1 MGGRLVRAS
10 KTPLLRLG
18 NSAKMESVSTIFEES
33 KITLKACAKINLTL
47 EVLGRRDDG
56 YHDVASIMQ
65 TIDLYDTVTLVPS
78 NEITVEC
85 DVPELASE
93 DNLAFKAA
101 RLLKEKSGTN
111 AGAHIRIDKS
121 IPLAAGMGGGSSDAA
136 ATLVG
141 LNEMWDLSLS
151 QEALSEVA
159 AELGSDVPFLLNGG
173 TAIALG
179 RGERIRSLPPA
190 DLEWLVVLSP
200 DIHLENKTATLYRS
214 LTEANYTRG
223 ALTRKLEA
231 RIRGGGDVPPQFLF
245 NAFDDV
251 AFEAFPGLDVYWNTM
266 HALGARE
273 IHLSGSGPTIYAP
286 VSKREIGSAVQLLL
300 QHRHGWNAHL
310 VKLAGARDNSGE
322 AGRF

>member
-1 MGGRLVRAS
+1 
-10 KTPLLRLG
+10 
-18 NSAKMESVSTIFEES
+18 MESVSTISEQPV
-33 KITLKACAKINLTL
+33 KTLKAYAKINLTL

-65 TIDLYDTVTLVPS
+65 TIDLYDTVTLEPS
-78 NEITVEC
+78 NEITLEC
-85 DVPELASE
+85 DVAELAAE

-101 RLLKEKSGTN
+101 HLLKDKTGTTC
-111 AGAHIRIDKS
+111 GAHIKIHKG

-136 ATLVG
+136 TTLIGLNQMWDVG
-141 LNEMWDLSLS
+141 LSHE
-151 QEALSEVA
+151 ELSEIA
-159 AELGSDVPFLLNGG
+159 AELGSDVPFLLSGG

-200 DIHLENKTATLYRS
+200 DIRLEDKTATLYRS

-245 NAFDDV
+245 NAFDGV

-266 HALGARE
+266 HALGSRE

-300 QHRHGWNAHL
+300 QHRHGWNAKL
-310 VKLAGARDNSGE
+310 VSLVGARDTASETGQS
-322 AGRF
+322 

>member
-1 MGGRLVRAS
+1 M
-10 KTPLLRLG
+10 
-18 NSAKMESVSTIFEES
+18 
-33 KITLKACAKINLTL
+33 KAYAKINLTL

-65 TIDLYDTVTLVPS
+65 TVDLYDTVTLEPS
-78 NEITVEC
+78 DDITVEC
-85 DVPELASE
+85 DVAELVSE
-93 DNLAFKAA
+93 DNLAVRAA
-101 RLLKEKSGTN
+101 RLLLDKTDAD
-111 AGAHIRIDKS
+111 AGVHIRIEKG
-121 IPLAAGMGGGSSDAA
+121 IPPASGMGGGSSDAA
-136 ATLVG
+136 TTLVG
-141 LNEMWDLSLS
+141 LNEMWDLGLSL
-151 QEALSEVA
+151 EALSEIA
-159 AELGSDVPFLLNGG
+159 AELGSDVPFLLRGG

-200 DIHLENKTATLYRS
+200 GIRLDDKTATLYRG
-214 LTEANYTRG
+214 LTEANFTRG

-245 NAFDDV
+245 NAFDDL

-286 VSKREIGSAVQLLL
+286 VSKREVGSTLQLLL
-300 QHRHGWNAHL
+300 QYQHGWNAKL
-310 VKLAGARDNSGE
+310 VSLVGARDASSGE
-322 AGRF
+322 GRS